1 MTLRLRHLLEF
12 WLMAIMAIIVRLL
25 PWETSLRLGDW
36 VGTFTFKVLKIRRR
50 VTLDNLARAFPEK
63 TAEELE
69 SIAHRAYQN
78 FVKMTI
84 EYIRF
89 PDLTPQKV
97 LAKVIVPDH
106 SLLEWAM
113 RNGKGAIFVGG
124 HFGNWELMGA
134 AIRALGYPEAF
145 LVGEQHNKLIDD
157 LMNRYRQ
164 RMGITI
170 IHMGVAVRGVIKAL
184 REGKMVALL
193 SDQDAGKN
201 GVFVNYLGHP
211 ASTPRGPAV
220 FSLKTGA
227 PIIFGSAVREDH
239 AYHRIYFDLATPGE
253 VGELSEENVR
263 RITQA
268 YTSILERYVRQYP
281 DHWFWMHRRWK
292 TRPGGVR
299 VE

>member
-1 MTLRLRHLLEF
+1 
-12 WLMAIMAIIVRLL
+12 
-25 PWETSLRLGDW
+25 
-36 VGTFTFKVLKIRRR
+36 
-50 VTLDNLARAFPEK
+50 
-63 TAEELE
+63 
-69 SIAHRAYQN
+69 
-78 FVKMTI
+78 
-84 EYIRF
+84 
-89 PDLTPQKV
+89 
-97 LAKVIVPDH
+97 
-106 SLLEWAM
+106 
-113 RNGKGAIFVGG
+113 
-124 HFGNWELMGA
+124 
-134 AIRALGYPEAF
+134 
-145 LVGEQHNKLIDD
+145 KLIDD

>member
-1 MTLRLRHLLEF
+1 
-12 WLMAIMAIIVRLL
+12 MAIMAIIVRLL
-25 PWETSLRLGDW
+25 PWESSLRLGDW
-36 VGTFTFKVLKIRRR
+36 VGTFTFRVLKVRRK
-50 VTLDNLARAFPEK
+50 VALDNLRRAFPEK
-63 TAEELE
+63 THEELE
-69 SIAHRAYQN
+69 RIAHRAYRN

-89 PDLTPQKV
+89 PDLSPQKV
-97 LAKVIVPDH
+97 LQMVRIPDT
-106 SLLEWAM
+106 SLLEWAK
-113 RNGKGAIFVGG
+113 RNGRGLILVGG

-145 LVGEQHNKLIDD
+145 LVGEQHNKLIDN
-157 LMNRYRQ
+157 LMNQYRQ
-164 RMGITI
+164 RMGIAI
-170 IHMGVAVRGVIKAL
+170 IHMGAAVRGVIKAL
-184 REGKMVALL
+184 REGRCVALL

-201 GVFVNYLGHP
+201 GVFVSYFGHP

-239 AYHRIYFDLATPGE
+239 AYHRVYLDLAAPGA
-253 VGELSEENVR
+253 VGELSEENIQR
-263 RITQA
+263 LTQA

-292 TRPGGVR
+292 TLPGGVR